1 MSDGVSEESLGIK
14 DVGERNSLGRMGLT
28 QIEKPNKYKYI
39 LKKINRESIFFFFFL
54 CSNSLEPFS
63 HV

>member
-14 DVGERNSLGRMGLT
+14 DVGERSSLGRMGLT

-39 LKKINRESIFFFFFL
+39 LKK
-54 CSNSLEPFS
+54 
-63 HV
+63 